1 MKTTT
6 RQIANIAIDEQASIV
21 RIFFS
26 LFFFYNKPVT
36 ACIVA
41 YLSNLFDYYF
51 FFLNPFAKYD
61 WSSHWNIN
69 FFSFFQRNSD
79 LFRAQRKG

>member
-1 MKTTT
+1 MYRRSFMRPRFASKKKKKKKTVSEMKTTT

-51 FFLNPFAKYD
+51 FF
-61 WSSHWNIN
+61 S
-69 FFSFFQRNSD
+69 
-79 LFRAQRKG
+79 